1 MSLCYNKNN
10 MGVIQ
15 PSVDLGTVRCRPEV
29 PMLIRTALPQDVE
42 AILLHDPW
50 ITRETACRK
59 ANDKQLFAA
68 IEDGRLTGWLRYGL
82 FWDNTP
88 FLNMLYVLE
97 EYRGKGIGTR
107 LTEYWE
113 NEMKKL
119 GYHLLL
125 TSTAQPEFAQHFYVK
140 LGYQA
145 VGGFLLAPE
154 PYEMI
159 LAKQL

>member
-1 MSLCYNKNN
+1 

-29 PMLIRTALPQDVE
+29 PMLIRIALPQDVE

-107 LTEYWE
+107 LIEYWE